1 MKETLSNKKDLI
13 AFFVIILIMLILF
26 FPWMNGHFATDTYHL
41 IDMGYKKAAES
52 SLNDG
57 RVLMYVTGMI
67 GNFFNLKIE
76 KYIVTLLVLAF
87 LARSHNNSFN
97 KKNYR

>member
-1 MKETLSNKKDLI
+1 
-13 AFFVIILIMLILF
+13 MLILF

-76 KYIVTLLVLAF
+76 IYIVYKGTQYRCHHQHHYAKCHRLMPVM
-87 LARSHNNSFN
+87 HY
-97 KKNYR
+97 KKQHPD